1 MKEQLKS
8 EYLKFTMNLWHW
20 LIIGALLLCVPAMVV
35 FLNSKPDQLT
45 LQFVLEQLLQS
56 LYLGQAG
63 FVSLAVLFI
72 GQEFN
77 GSTLRSSLLAN
88 PTRWK
93 FFFIKLIVILS
104 ISILVWSL
112 VAFCTIC
119 VVYTFYGLLIP
130 LLIYT
135 FALRIIL
142 VSIGLI
148 LICFSL
154 VLITR
159 SIVVPMGMSLSF
171 LLGLGQMLLQFSDA
185 FLYFP
190 IISTMNSFFMIENQ
204 SYIPYT
210 IGIAIQFLWGIL
222 LLSFS
227 ILLFRKRI
235 VR

>member
-1 MKEQLKS
+1 MNSFRS
-8 EYLKFTMNLWHW
+8 EYLKFIYNKW
-20 LIIGALLLCVPAMVV
+20 LLLTVLATIILVPLLVI
-35 FLNSKPDQLT
+35 FLHETPSYITEDYVLT
-45 LQFVLEQLLQS
+45 QILES
-56 LYLGQAG
+56 FYLGQAG
-63 FVSLAVLFI
+63 IIIIIILFI

-104 ISILVWSL
+104 ISILVWTL

-119 VVYTFYGLLIP
+119 VVYIFYGLLIP

-135 FALRIIL
+135 FTLRIIL

-154 VLITR
+154 VIITR

-190 IISTMNSFFMIENQ
+190 IISTMNSFLMTENQ

-210 IGIAIQFLWGIL
+210 IGVAIQFLWGIL
-222 LLSFS
+222 LLSLS
-227 ILLFRKRI
+227 ILLFWKRI

>member
-1 MKEQLKS
+1 MNSFRS
-8 EYLKFTMNLWHW
+8 EYLKFIYNKW
-20 LIIGALLLCVPAMVV
+20 LLLTVLATIILVPLFVI
-35 FLNSKPDQLT
+35 FLHETPSYITEDYVLT
-45 LQFVLEQLLQS
+45 QILES
-56 LYLGQAG
+56 FYLGQAG
-63 FVSLAVLFI
+63 IIIITILFI

-119 VVYTFYGLLIP
+119 V
-130 LLIYT
+130 
-135 FALRIIL
+135 

-210 IGIAIQFLWGIL
+210 IVTAIQFLWGIL

-227 ILLFRKRI
+227 ILLFRKRS

>member
-1 MKEQLKS
+1 MNSFRS
-8 EYLKFTMNLWHW
+8 EYLK
-20 LIIGALLLCVPAMVV
+20 IIYNKWLLLTVLVTLILIPLFVI
-35 FLNSKPDQLT
+35 FLHETPSNITEDYVLT
-45 LQFVLEQLLQS
+45 QILES
-56 LYLGQAG
+56 FYLGQAG
-63 FVSLAVLFI
+63 IIIITILFI

-88 PTRWK
+88 PIRWK
-93 FFFIKLIVILS
+93 FFFTKLIIILS
-104 ISILVWSL
+104 ITVLVWSL
-112 VAFCTIC
+112 VTFCTIF
-119 VVYTFYGLLIP
+119 VVYIYYGILIP
-130 LLIYT
+130 ILIYAYAIKIT
-135 FALRIIL
+135 L
-142 VSIGLI
+142 VLIGLV

-190 IISTMNSFFMIENQ
+190 IISTMNSFFMTENQ
-204 SYIPYT
+204 PYIPST
-210 IGIAIQFLWGIL
+210 VGIAIQFLWGIL

-227 ILLFRKRI
+227 ILLFRKRV

>member
-1 MKEQLKS
+1 MNSFRS
-8 EYLKFTMNLWHW
+8 EYLKFIYNKW
-20 LIIGALLLCVPAMVV
+20 LLLTVLATIILVPLFVI
-35 FLNSKPDQLT
+35 FLHETPSYITENYVLT
-45 LQFVLEQLLQS
+45 QILES
-56 LYLGQAG
+56 FYLGQAG
-63 FVSLAVLFI
+63 IIIITILFI

-119 VVYTFYGLLIP
+119 LVYTFYGLLIP
-130 LLIYT
+130 LVIYT
-135 FALRIIL
+135 FALRIIM
-142 VSIGLI
+142 VSIG
-148 LICFSL
+148 FSL

-159 SIVVPMGMSLSF
+159 SVVVPMGMSLSF

>member
-1 MKEQLKS
+1 MTVLA
-8 EYLKFTMNLWHW
+8 T
-20 LIIGALLLCVPAMVV
+20 IILVPLFVIFLHETPSYITENYALT
-35 FLNSKPDQLT
+35 QI
-45 LQFVLEQLLQS
+45 LES
-56 LYLGQAG
+56 FYLGQAG
-63 FVSLAVLFI
+63 IIIITILFI

-77 GSTLRSSLLAN
+77 DSTLRSSLLAN
-88 PTRWK
+88 PIRWK

-104 ISILVWSL
+104 ISVLVWSL
-112 VAFCTIC
+112 VTVCTIF
-119 VVYTFYGLLIP
+119 VVYIFYSLLIP
-130 LLIYT
+130 GFIYT
-135 FALRIIL
+135 IAVRIML

-159 SIVVPMGMSLSF
+159 SIVVPMGISLSF

-190 IISTMNSFFMIENQ
+190 IISTMNSFFTTENQ
-204 SYIPYT
+204 PYLPST

>member
-1 MKEQLKS
+1 MNSFRS
-8 EYLKFTMNLWHW
+8 EYLKFIYNKW
-20 LIIGALLLCVPAMVV
+20 LLLTVLSTIILVPLFVI
-35 FLNSKPDQLT
+35 FLHETPSYITEDYVLT
-45 LQFVLEQLLQS
+45 QILES
-56 LYLGQAG
+56 FYLGQAG
-63 FVSLAVLFI
+63 IIIITILFI

-142 VSIGLI
+142 
-148 LICFSL
+148 FSL

>member
-1 MKEQLKS
+1 VIFLHETPS
-8 EYLKFTMNLWHW
+8 YITENY
-20 LIIGALLLCVPAMVV
+20 ALT
-35 FLNSKPDQLT
+35 QI
-45 LQFVLEQLLQS
+45 LES
-56 LYLGQAG
+56 FYLGQAG
-63 FVSLAVLFI
+63 IIIITILFI

-77 GSTLRSSLLAN
+77 DSTLRSSLLAN
-88 PTRWK
+88 PIRWK

-104 ISILVWSL
+104 ISVLVWSL
-112 VAFCTIC
+112 VTVCTIF
-119 VVYTFYGLLIP
+119 VVYIFYSLLIP
-130 LLIYT
+130 GFIYT
-135 FALRIIL
+135 IAVRIML

-159 SIVVPMGMSLSF
+159 SIVVPMGISLSF
-171 LLGLGQMLLQFSDA
+171 LLGLGQMLLQFSDV

-190 IISTMNSFFMIENQ
+190 IISTMNSFFTTENQ
-204 SYIPYT
+204 PYLPST

>member
-1 MKEQLKS
+1 MNSFRS
-8 EYLKFTMNLWHW
+8 EYLKFIYNKW
-20 LIIGALLLCVPAMVV
+20 LLLTVLATIILVPLFVI
-35 FLNSKPDQLT
+35 FLHETPSYITENYALT
-45 LQFVLEQLLQS
+45 QILES
-56 LYLGQAG
+56 FYLGQAG
-63 FVSLAVLFI
+63 IIIITILFI

-77 GSTLRSSLLAN
+77 DSTLRSSLLAN
-88 PTRWK
+88 PIRWK

-104 ISILVWSL
+104 ISVLVWSL
-112 VAFCTIC
+112 VTVCTIF
-119 VVYTFYGLLIP
+119 VVYIFYSLLIP
-130 LLIYT
+130 GFIYT
-135 FALRIIL
+135 IAVRIML

-159 SIVVPMGMSLSF
+159 SIVVPMGISLSF

-190 IISTMNSFFMIENQ
+190 IISTMNSFFTTENQ
-204 SYIPYT
+204 PYLPST

>member
-1 MKEQLKS
+1 M
-8 EYLKFTMNLWHW
+8 
-20 LIIGALLLCVPAMVV
+20 LL
-35 FLNSKPDQLT
+35 T
-45 LQFVLEQLLQS
+45 
-56 LYLGQAG
+56 
-63 FVSLAVLFI
+63 
-72 GQEFN
+72 
-77 GSTLRSSLLAN
+77 SLLVVTSN
-88 PTRWK
+88 SERSK
-93 FFFIKLIVILS
+93 EFFIKRRMLS
-104 ISILVWSL
+104 SSSI
-112 VAFCTIC
+112 ANIR
-119 VVYTFYGLLIP
+119 YTFYGLLIP

-135 FALRIIL
+135 FALRIIM

-227 ILLFRKRI
+227 FLLFRKRI

>member
-1 MKEQLKS
+1 MNSFRS
-8 EYLKFTMNLWHW
+8 EYLKFIYNKW
-20 LIIGALLLCVPAMVV
+20 LLLTVLSTIILVPLFVI
-35 FLNSKPDQLT
+35 FLHETPSYITEDYVLT
-45 LQFVLEQLLQS
+45 QILES
-56 LYLGQAG
+56 FYLGQAG
-63 FVSLAVLFI
+63 IIIITILFI

-142 VSIGLI
+142 IIAPLRTQI
-148 LICFSL
+148 RYFFSL
-154 VLITR
+154 PDVNNNWQNTPPDKGIKIIKMLNMRIVSTAGSNVFPKRVITNSGAIR
-159 SIVVPMGMSLSF
+159 KSPTQ
-171 LLGLGQMLLQFSDA
+171 LGID
-185 FLYFP
+185 
-190 IISTMNSFFMIENQ
+190 
-204 SYIPYT
+204 
-210 IGIAIQFLWGIL
+210 IAIVI
-222 LLSFS
+222 
-227 ILLFRKRI
+227 FRKL
-235 VR
+235 

>member
-1 MKEQLKS
+1 MLVPLFVIFLHETPS
-8 EYLKFTMNLWHW
+8 YITENY
-20 LIIGALLLCVPAMVV
+20 ALT
-35 FLNSKPDQLT
+35 QI
-45 LQFVLEQLLQS
+45 LES
-56 LYLGQAG
+56 FYLGQAG
-63 FVSLAVLFI
+63 IIIITILFI

-77 GSTLRSSLLAN
+77 DSTLRSSLLAN
-88 PTRWK
+88 PIRWK

-104 ISILVWSL
+104 ISVLVWSL
-112 VAFCTIC
+112 VTVCTIF
-119 VVYTFYGLLIP
+119 VVYIFYSLLIP
-130 LLIYT
+130 GFIYT
-135 FALRIIL
+135 IAVRIML

-159 SIVVPMGMSLSF
+159 SIVVPMGISLSF
-171 LLGLGQMLLQFSDA
+171 LLGLGQMLLQFSDV

-190 IISTMNSFFMIENQ
+190 IISTMNSFFTTENQ
-204 SYIPYT
+204 PYLPST

>member
-1 MKEQLKS
+1 I
-8 EYLKFTMNLWHW
+8 F
-20 LIIGALLLCVPAMVV
+20 
-35 FLNSKPDQLT
+35 
-45 LQFVLEQLLQS
+45 
-56 LYLGQAG
+56 
-63 FVSLAVLFI
+63 
-72 GQEFN
+72 
-77 GSTLRSSLLAN
+77 
-88 PTRWK
+88 
-93 FFFIKLIVILS
+93 
-104 ISILVWSL
+104 
-112 VAFCTIC
+112 
-119 VVYTFYGLLIP
+119 VVYIFYSLLIP
-130 LLIYT
+130 GFIYT
-135 FALRIIL
+135 IAVRIML

-159 SIVVPMGMSLSF
+159 SIVVPMGISLSF

-190 IISTMNSFFMIENQ
+190 IISTMNSFFTTENQ
-204 SYIPYT
+204 PYLPST

>member
-1 MKEQLKS
+1 MNSFRS
-8 EYLKFTMNLWHW
+8 EYLKFIYNKW
-20 LIIGALLLCVPAMVV
+20 LLLTVLATIILVPLFVI
-35 FLNSKPDQLT
+35 FLHETPSYITENYVLT
-45 LQFVLEQLLQS
+45 QILES
-56 LYLGQAG
+56 FYLGQAG
-63 FVSLAVLFI
+63 IIIITILFI

-119 VVYTFYGLLIP
+119 VVYTFYGLL
-130 LLIYT
+130 
-135 FALRIIL
+135 
-142 VSIGLI
+142 

-159 SIVVPMGMSLSF
+159 SVVVPMGMSLSF

>member
-1 MKEQLKS
+1 MNSFRS
-8 EYLKFTMNLWHW
+8 EYLKFIYNKW
-20 LIIGALLLCVPAMVV
+20 LLLTVLSTIILVRLFV
-35 FLNSKPDQLT
+35 IFLHETPSYITEDYVLT
-45 LQFVLEQLLQS
+45 QILES
-56 LYLGQAG
+56 FYLGQAG
-63 FVSLAVLFI
+63 IIIITILFI
-72 GQEFN
+72 GQEFT

-88 PTRWK
+88 PTR

>member
-1 MKEQLKS
+1 ITEN
-8 EYLKFTMNLWHW
+8 Y
-20 LIIGALLLCVPAMVV
+20 ALT
-35 FLNSKPDQLT
+35 QI
-45 LQFVLEQLLQS
+45 LES
-56 LYLGQAG
+56 FYLGQAG
-63 FVSLAVLFI
+63 IIIITILFI

-77 GSTLRSSLLAN
+77 DSTLRSSLLAN
-88 PTRWK
+88 PIRWK

-104 ISILVWSL
+104 ISVLVWSL
-112 VAFCTIC
+112 VTVCTIF
-119 VVYTFYGLLIP
+119 VVYIFYSLLIP
-130 LLIYT
+130 GFIYT
-135 FALRIIL
+135 IAVRIML

-159 SIVVPMGMSLSF
+159 SIVVPMGISLSF
-171 LLGLGQMLLQFSDA
+171 LLGLGQMLLQFSDV

-190 IISTMNSFFMIENQ
+190 IISTMNSFFTTENQ
-204 SYIPYT
+204 PYLPST

>member
-1 MKEQLKS
+1 MNSFRS
-8 EYLKFTMNLWHW
+8 EYLKFIYNKW
-20 LIIGALLLCVPAMVV
+20 LLLTVLATIILVPLFVI
-35 FLNSKPDQLT
+35 FLHETPSYITENYALT
-45 LQFVLEQLLQS
+45 QILES
-56 LYLGQAG
+56 FYLGQAG
-63 FVSLAVLFI
+63 IIITILFI

-77 GSTLRSSLLAN
+77 DSTLRSSLLAN
-88 PTRWK
+88 PIRWK

-104 ISILVWSL
+104 ISVLVWSL
-112 VAFCTIC
+112 VTVCTIF
-119 VVYTFYGLLIP
+119 VVYIFYSLLIP
-130 LLIYT
+130 GFIYT
-135 FALRIIL
+135 IAVRIML

-159 SIVVPMGMSLSF
+159 SIVVPMGISLSF

-190 IISTMNSFFMIENQ
+190 IISTMNSFFTTENQ
-204 SYIPYT
+204 PYLPST